1 MRAFA
6 FFFGIF
12 TCLLGI
18 GCAVFQLS
26 MAFRVLTVGL
36 VFIALWMMLKY
47 AKCPVCHE
55 YGVNIN
61 PFSRKYGICKKCGHQ
76 EPK

>member
-6 FFFGIF
+6 FFLVIF

-18 GCAVFQLS
+18 ACTIFQLS
-26 MAFRVLTVGL
+26 MALRVLTVGL
-36 VFIALWMMLKY
+36 VLIAVCLMLKY
-47 AKCPVCHE
+47 AKCSVCHE
-55 YGVNIN
+55 YGVGLN
-61 PFSRKYGICKKCGHQ
+61 PFSKKYRICKKCGHQ

>member
-26 MAFRVLTVGL
+26 MALRVLTVGL
-36 VFIALWMMLKY
+36 VLIAVCLMLKY
-47 AKCPVCHE
+47 AKCSV
-55 YGVNIN
+55 
-61 PFSRKYGICKKCGHQ
+61 
-76 EPK
+76 

>member
-18 GCAVFQLS
+18 GCVVFQLS

-36 VFIALWMMLKY
+36 VLIVVCLVLRY

-61 PFSRKYGICKKCGHQ
+61 PFSKKYRICKKCGHQ
-76 EPK
+76 EAK